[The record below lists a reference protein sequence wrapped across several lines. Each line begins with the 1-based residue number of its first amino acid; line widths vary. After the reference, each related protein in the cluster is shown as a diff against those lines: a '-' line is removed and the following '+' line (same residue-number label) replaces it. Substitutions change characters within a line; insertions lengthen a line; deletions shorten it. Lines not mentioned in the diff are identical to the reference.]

1 MCHGKD
7 KVICHCTC
15 FTRHHQQLGEKNK
28 ATNEQAHKTKYDD
41 DEVVTSCLH
50 LISLDCY
57 RLLGSLY
64 GNDAFTYH
72 GKTNIDVDILSY

>member
-1 MCHGKD
+1 MKKGKL
-7 KVICHCTC
+7 ICHCTC

-28 ATNEQAHKTKYDD
+28 AANEQAHKSKDDD

-57 RLLGSLY
+57 RLLGSVY
-64 GNDAFTYH
+64 ANNTFSYH
-72 GKTNIDVDILSY
+72 GTKQILT

>member
-1 MCHGKD
+1 MKKGKL
-7 KVICHCTC
+7 ICHCTC

-28 ATNEQAHKTKYDD
+28 AANEQAHRSKDDD

-57 RLLGSLY
+57 TLLEACMPIMHSVIVVQNKY
-64 GNDAFTYH
+64 
-72 GKTNIDVDILSY
+72 